1 MNPKVCISA
10 IVALCALN
18 MVSAQFAT
26 AIGAAIVAK
35 AIWVKGIAIAAIAG
49 GIGAGVGSGTFGGRG
64 HHKRQAESS
73 SLPIEDVAF
82 TMLANQERSEPE
94 QCFRRLICTLATG
107 SMKPSEFDV
116 IPKFLTRKEVAIES
130 PEFEY
135 SSAAKLGGKLKNIQA
150 CELRYSCP
158 LSSEE
163 IRSLF

>member
-1 MNPKVCISA
+1 MNPKVCIAA

-18 MVSAQFAT
+18 MASAQFAT

-49 GIGAGVGSGTFGGRG
+49 GIGAGVGSGTFGGRP
-64 HHKRQAESS
+64 HKRQAEQS
-73 SLPIEDVAF
+73 SLPLEDVAF
-82 TMLANQERSEPE
+82 TMLANQERTEPE

-107 SMKPSEFDV
+107 SVKPSEFDV

-135 SSAAKLGGKLKNIQA
+135 ANAAKLGGKLKNVQA

-158 LSSEE
+158 LTGEE